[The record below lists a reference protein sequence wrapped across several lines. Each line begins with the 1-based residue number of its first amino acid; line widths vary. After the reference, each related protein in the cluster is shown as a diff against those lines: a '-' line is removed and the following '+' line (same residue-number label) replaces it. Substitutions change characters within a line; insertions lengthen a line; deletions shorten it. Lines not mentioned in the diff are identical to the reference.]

1 MKMKKTIT
9 LLLSVVLLLSTLA
22 ACGGDKEEKVEFSR
36 GTTEGNTYT
45 STFAGIKFEAPDDW
59 TLASEE
65 ELNAMMNVALDTT
78 DTSALQKKYLELST
92 VYDMVAIAPD
102 NTNVMVMY
110 ENLALT
116 PGGTSY
122 DEEKYAEAVKG
133 QLDSS
138 YTCGDTYTTD
148 VGGKTFTVM
157 PASISGGQMYQEY
170 FLLRVGTYMT
180 CIVFTSLSEP
190 ASEGMVE
197 YFSAA

>member
-1 MKMKKTIT
+1 MKRKIALVLCAVM
-9 LLLSVVLLLSTLA
+9 LLCSLA
-22 ACGGDKEEKVEFSR
+22 ACGGKEEKVEFTR
-36 GTTEGNTYT
+36 GTMSGNTYT

-65 ELNAMMNVALDTT
+65 ELNEMMNIAIDST
-78 DTSALQKKYLELST
+78 DANELAKKYVELST

-102 NTNVMVMY
+102 NTNVMIMY

-122 DEEKYAEAVKG
+122 SEEDYAEAVKG

-138 YTCGDTYTTD
+138 YTCGEIYTTEMA
-148 VGGKTFTVM
+148 GKTFTVM
-157 PASISGGQMYQEY
+157 PASVYDGQFYQEY
-170 FLLRVGTYMT
+170 FLLKVGTYMT
-180 CIVFTSLSEP
+180 CIVFTSLSDP
-190 ASEGMVE
+190 ASSGMSD